1 MKDKLIQSRVISC
14 LREHPN
20 QSYKPKELA
29 KQLRLDDREMDE
41 LSLILH
47 KLVSEGI
54 IGKKGKKFFIRE
66 NQLAGTLSVNKNGEG
81 FVTVEGFDDDFF
93 VAPSRLK
100 TAMNKD
106 KVLIVPFKR
115 KQPGKRKEA
124 EVVKVIERART
135 RFVGT
140 FEKSDDFAFVVP
152 DDLKIRRDIYIPLE
166 KIGAARNGQKVVVI
180 LEVWDDEYLNPQGA
194 VIEVLG
200 FPGEKGIDVLS
211 VAKQHDL
218 HFEFPVAVERE
229 CAKIADEIPEKEI
242 KRRLDFRKGL
252 TFTIDPFDAK
262 DFDDAVSLEIMEN
275 GNYLL
280 GVHIADVSY
289 YVREAT
295 ELDKEA
301 FIRGTSTYLVDR
313 VIPMLPEKLSNEL
326 CSLRPGEDKLTFSA
340 FMELTPS
347 GEVADYDI
355 AESIIHSHHR
365 FTYEEVQEIISG
377 KRPGELDPMI
387 VEKVILMHKVSKILT
402 QKRMAIGSIDFDTPE
417 AKFKLDDEG
426 KPVECY
432 RKDRLDSHRLVEEF
446 MLLANQTVAKHV
458 GLSNKSNG
466 KAPHPFLY
474 RIHDKPVQEKLENFI
489 NLLKVF
495 GHQLQGAKGNVTPKQ
510 IQHVIEKVKGRKEDR
525 LIEKVAIRSMAKAEY
540 SEKNIGHFGLAFD
553 FYSHFTSPIRRFP
566 DLIVHRMLKE
576 YDDGMT
582 QRRIEWWNDKL
593 PGMAKHCSNREKIA
607 TEAERES
614 IKIKQVE
621 FMLQHIGNEYNG
633 TISGVMGFG
642 IFVEIAEYLIEGLIH
657 IRDLK
662 DDYYTYDEKNYR
674 LLGDRKKKVFQLGD
688 EVKIKVVSVNREK
701 NEVDFMLLLD
711 K

>member
-1 MKDKLIQSRVISC
+1 MKEKNIQSKILSL

-29 KQLRLDDREMDE
+29 KQLCFDDRQLDE
-41 LSLILH
+41 LLLTLH
-47 KLVSEGI
+47 KLVTEGI

-81 FVTVEGFDDDFF
+81 FVSVDGYDEDFF

-100 TAMNKD
+100 TALNKD

-115 KQPGKRKEA
+115 KQLGKRKEA
-124 EVVKVIERART
+124 EVVKVVERARA

-152 DDLKIRRDIYIPLE
+152 DDPKIRRDIYIPLE
-166 KIGAARNGQKVVVI
+166 KIGTARNGQKVVVN

-194 VIEVLG
+194 VAEVLG
-200 FPGEKGIDVLS
+200 YPNEKGVDVLS

-218 HFEFPVAVERE
+218 HFDFPNAVERE
-229 CAKIADEIPEKEI
+229 CEKIVVEISENEI
-242 KRRLDFRKGL
+242 RRRLDFRKGL
-252 TFTIDPFDAK
+252 CFTIDPFDAK
-262 DFDDAVSLEIMEN
+262 DFDDAVSLEVLDN
-275 GNYLL
+275 GHYLL
-280 GVHIADVSY
+280 GVHIADVSF

-340 FMELTPS
+340 FMEITSS
-347 GEVADYDI
+347 GEVVDYDI
-355 AESIIHSHHR
+355 VESVIHSHHR
-365 FTYEEVQEIISG
+365 FTYEEVQQIISG
-377 KRPGELDPMI
+377 KRPGDLDHKI
-387 VEKVILMHKVSKILT
+387 IDQVLLMHKVSKILT
-402 QKRMAIGSIDFDTPE
+402 QKRLSVGSIDFDTPE
-417 AKFKLDDEG
+417 AKFKLDDDG
-426 KPVECY
+426 IPIECY

-446 MLLANQTVAKHV
+446 MLLANQTVAKHI
-458 GLSNKSNG
+458 GLVAHPSG
-466 KAPHPFLY
+466 KGTYPFLY
-474 RIHDKPVQEKLENFI
+474 RIHDKPVQEKLENFMT
-489 NLLKVF
+489 LLKVF
-495 GHQLQGAKGNVTPKQ
+495 GHQLQLTKGQVTPKQ
-510 IQHVIEKVKGRKEDR
+510 IQRVIEKVKGKKEDR

-540 SEKNIGHFGLAFD
+540 SDKNIGHFGLAFD

-576 YDDGMT
+576 YNDGMT
-582 QRRIEWWNDKL
+582 TRRVEWWHDKL
-593 PGMAKHCSNREKIA
+593 PAMAKHCSNREKIA

-621 FMLQHIGNEYNG
+621 FMMQHIGNEYSG
-633 TISGVMGFG
+633 SISGVMGFG

-674 LLGDRKKKVFQLGD
+674 LMGERKKRMFQLGD

-701 NEVDFMLLLD
+701 NEVDFMLID
-711 K
+711 

>member
-1 MKDKLIQSRVISC
+1 MKEKNIQSQTISF

-20 QSYKPKELA
+20 QSYKPKEIA
-29 KQLRLDDREMDE
+29 KQLRLDVKE
-41 LSLILH
+41 LDALNLTLH
-47 KLVSEGI
+47 KLVADGV
-54 IGKKGKKFFIRE
+54 IGKKGKKFFIKE

-81 FVTVEGFDDDFF
+81 FVTVEGYEEDFF
-93 VAPSRLK
+93 IAPSRLK

-115 KQPGKRKEA
+115 RQQGKRKEA
-124 EVVKVIERART
+124 EVVKVVERARS

-140 FEKSDDFAFVVP
+140 FEKSDEFAFVVP
-152 DDLKIRRDIYIPLE
+152 DDPKMRRDIYIPLD
-166 KIGAARNGQKVVVI
+166 KMGTAKNGQKVLVN

-194 VIEVLG
+194 IVEILG
-200 FPGEKGIDVLS
+200 YPSEKGVDVLS

-218 HFEFPVAVERE
+218 HFEFPAAVENE
-229 CAKIADEIPEKEI
+229 CSKIEERIPEKELQ
-242 KRRLDFRKGL
+242 RRLDFRNGL
-252 TFTIDPFDAK
+252 CFTIDPFDAK
-262 DFDDAVSLEIMEN
+262 DFDDAVSIEVLEN
-275 GNYLL
+275 GHFLL

-326 CSLRPGEDKLTFSA
+326 CSLRPNEDKLTFSA
-340 FMELTPS
+340 FMEITPS
-347 GEVADYDI
+347 GDIADYDI
-355 AESIIHSHHR
+355 VESIIHSHHR
-365 FTYEEVQEIISG
+365 FTYEEVQQIISG
-377 KRPGELDPMI
+377 KRPGDLNHKIIERVL
-387 VEKVILMHKVSKILT
+387 LMHKVSGILT
-402 QKRMAIGSIDFDTPE
+402 QKRLAMGSIDFDTPE
-417 AKFKLDDEG
+417 AKFKLDEDG
-426 KPVECY
+426 RPVECF

-446 MLLANQTVAKHV
+446 MLLANQTVAKHI
-458 GLSNKSNG
+458 GLVTHSSG
-466 KAPHPFLY
+466 KGSYPFLY
-474 RIHDKPVQEKLENFI
+474 RIHDKPVHEKLENFI
-489 NLLKVF
+489 TLLKVF
-495 GHQLQGAKGNVTPKQ
+495 GHQLQTTKGTVTPKQ
-510 IQHVIEKVKGRKEDR
+510 IQRVIEKVKGKREDR

-540 SEKNIGHFGLAFD
+540 SDKNIGHFGLAFD
-553 FYSHFTSPIRRFP
+553 YYSHFTSPIRRYP
-566 DLIVHRMLKE
+566 DLIIHRMLRE
-576 YDDGMT
+576 YDSGMSE
-582 QRRIEWWNDKL
+582 RRVEWWNDKL

-621 FMLQHIGNEYNG
+621 FMLQHIGNEYSG

-674 LLGDRKKKVFQLGD
+674 LMGERKKRMFQLGD

-701 NEVDFMLLLD
+701 NEVDFMLVD
-711 K
+711 QK

>member
-1 MKDKLIQSRVISC
+1 MV
-14 LREHPN
+14 
-20 QSYKPKELA
+20 
-29 KQLRLDDREMDE
+29 KQLRLEDDEMDE
-41 LSLILH
+41 FLLTLH
-47 KLVSEGI
+47 KLVTDGV

-66 NQLAGTLSVNKNGEG
+66 NQLSGTLSVNKNGEG
-81 FVTVEGFDDDFF
+81 FVTVEGYEEDFF

-106 KVLIVPFKR
+106 KVLIVPLTR
-115 KQPGKRKEA
+115 KQMGKRKEA
-124 EVVKVIERART
+124 EVVKVVERART

-140 FEKSDDFAFVVP
+140 FEKSDEFAFVVP

-166 KIGAARNGQKVVVI
+166 KMGSAKNGQKVVVN

-194 VIEVLG
+194 IVEVLG
-200 FPGEKGIDVLS
+200 YPNEKGIDVLS

-218 HFEFPVAVERE
+218 HFEFPAAVERE
-229 CAKIADEIPEKEI
+229 CAKIETQISEKEI
-242 KRRLDFRKGL
+242 HRRLDFRNGL
-252 TFTIDPFDAK
+252 CFTIDPFDAK
-262 DFDDAVSLEIMEN
+262 DFDDAVSLEVLEN

-289 YVREAT
+289 YVHETT

-313 VIPMLPEKLSNEL
+313 VIPMLPETLSNDL
-326 CSLRPGEDKLTFSA
+326 CSLRPGEDKLTFST
-340 FMELTPS
+340 FMEISPS

-355 AESIIHSHHR
+355 VESVIHSHHR
-365 FTYEEVQEIISG
+365 FTYEEVQDIISG
-377 KRPGELDPMI
+377 KKPGDLDTKI
-387 VEKVILMHKVSKILT
+387 VERVLLMHKVSKILT
-402 QKRMAIGSIDFDTPE
+402 QKRLTVGSIDFDTPE
-417 AKFKLDDEG
+417 AKFKLDSDG
-426 KPVECY
+426 RPVECY

-458 GLSNKSNG
+458 GLVTHSNG
-466 KAPHPFLY
+466 KSAHPFLY
-474 RIHDKPVQEKLENFI
+474 RIHDKPVQEKLDNFV

-495 GHQLQGAKGNVTPKQ
+495 GHQLQAAKGQVTPKQ
-510 IQHVIEKVKGRKEDR
+510 IQRVIEKVKGRKEDR

-540 SEKNIGHFGLAFD
+540 SDKNIGHFGLAFD

-582 QRRIEWWNDKL
+582 ARRVEWWNDKL

-621 FMLQHIGNEYNG
+621 FMLQHIGNEYSG

-674 LLGDRKKKVFQLGD
+674 LMGERKKRMFQLGD

-701 NEVDFMLLLD
+701 NEVDFMLLD
-711 K
+711 